1 MCSFFFFQAEDG
13 IRDKL
18 VTGVQTCALPISFP
32 FSERTSEEVSTGSS
46 LPFTLI
52 EVSFSCSEAP
62 PLKRPSGFASTT
74 VPVAVAPEGITVLPA
89 ISTGVA
95 TVAEKLCP
103 GSLIFDP
110 TDCSSRTV
118 IIVPA
123 GMTTDFAGSGFVF
136 AFFSAFSGAALSP
149 VVFEA
154 DSGDLLQPVKAND
167 K

>member
-1 MCSFFFFQAEDG
+1 
-13 IRDKL
+13 
-18 VTGVQTCALPISFP
+18 
-32 FSERTSEEVSTGSS
+32 
-46 LPFTLI
+46 
-52 EVSFSCSEAP
+52 
-62 PLKRPSGFASTT
+62 STT

-110 TDCSSRTV
+110 TDCPSRTV

-136 AFFSAFSGAALSP
+136 AFFSAFSGAAVSP
-149 VVFEA
+149 GVFGA
-154 DSGDLLQPVKAND
+154 DSCDVSQTFARCDTTRK
-167 K
+167 